1 MESRLTTR
9 VACVLALLFQTL
21 VARADDSPPVSLSP
35 VEVSSES
42 IATGAELMDRVVRQI
57 SQHRSVSAQI
67 RHRVHLF
74 GQKLVGSG
82 VYLQQRAEQGVQVR
96 FSLSVQS
103 QDRMVSLLHV
113 CDGRFLW
120 MHDNVG
126 ATPSLVRVDL
136 LRVRSAVGDGDAGM
150 PILLGG
156 GLPQLLGSLRR
167 NFVVSQPQPIAFQG
181 VPVWAVACQWNPHEL
196 ARSVGRPDLVDE
208 KGELKGNSLPE
219 QMPDQVFLLVGR
231 DDLFPYHIDFRR
243 SVGDEEPG
251 KVTRGRS
258 SSRSLVT
265 MELFEVQF
273 DGELDPLLF
282 VYKPG
287 NNEVDDQTD
296 EFVTRARAESRK
308 P

>member
-1 MESRLTTR
+1 MESRLTLR
-9 VACVLALLFQTL
+9 IACFL
-21 VARADDSPPVSLSP
+21 VCVFRTFSATGEDASPVSLAP
-35 VEVSSES
+35 VEVSSEAV
-42 IATGAELMDRVVRQI
+42 ATGEELMERVVRQI
-57 SQHRSVSAQI
+57 SQHQSVSAQI

-82 VYLQQRAEQGVQVR
+82 VYLQRRAEQGVQVR

-103 QDRMVSLLHV
+103 DERMVSLLHV

-136 LRVRSAVGDGDAGM
+136 LRVRSAIGDGDAGM

-167 NFVVSQPQPIAFQG
+167 NFVFSQPQPIVFQG
-181 VPVWAVACQWNPHEL
+181 VPVWAVACQWNPQEL

-208 KGELKGNSLPE
+208 KGTLKANSLPD

-243 SVGDEEPG
+243 SFGDDEPG
-251 KVTRGRS
+251 KANKGRS

-273 DGELDPLLF
+273 NGELDPILF

-296 EFVTRARAESRK
+296 EFVTRARAESRR